1 MKQVYIA
8 SPLRGDYNTN
18 IQNAV
23 TYCRLASEAGVL
35 PLAPH
40 IIFSQWCNDTIP
52 EQREQGL
59 KLGLSLLEK
68 SDELWVM
75 GTQISQVV
83 QGEIA
88 FAKEHCIPTFYIE
101 KPLYPDTYPISTDA
115 YNLLCAQDCME
126 SADADFTGK
135 LVILRHDQLA
145 QEYRSSSNQLWIA
158 AHGPGCRPGSFTG
171 TVHLCHPVDGDRMT
185 VGRHELCGLADQQ
198 VIEKLK
204 AQYPAFEQAMCN
216 NMQDEELCL

>member
-23 TYCRLASEAGVL
+23 TYCHLASEAGVL

-52 EQREQGL
+52 DQREQGL
-59 KLGLSLLEK
+59 KLGLSLLGK

-75 GTQISQVV
+75 GTQISQGM

-88 FAKEHCIPTFYIE
+88 FAKENRIPTYYIE
-101 KPLYPDTYPISTDA
+101 KPLYPDTYPISIDA
-115 YNLLCAQDCME
+115 YDLLCAQDCVE
-126 SADADFTGK
+126 AADADFTGK
-135 LVILRHDQLA
+135 LVVLCHDQLV
-145 QEYRSSSNQLWIA
+145 QEYRSSSNQIWIA
-158 AHGPGCRPGSFTG
+158 THGPGCLPGSFTG
-171 TVHLCHPVDGDRMT
+171 TIHLCHPVDGDRMT
-185 VGRHELCGLADQQ
+185 VARHELCGLANEQ
-198 VIEKLK
+198 VVDKLK
-204 AQYPAFEQAMCN
+204 AQYPAFGQALHT